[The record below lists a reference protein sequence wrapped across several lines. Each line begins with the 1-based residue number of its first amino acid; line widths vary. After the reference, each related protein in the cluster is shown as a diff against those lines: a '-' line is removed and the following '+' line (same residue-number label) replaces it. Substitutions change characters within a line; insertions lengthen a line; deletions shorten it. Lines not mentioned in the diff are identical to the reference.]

1 MPNFTTLEPLSKLRP
16 YFEIEL
22 LHAGNDETLTEVCV
36 SIGVRCHPYFPK
48 PVITNRYVQVKKMMK
63 VGDRLGIGV
72 ENINMLADTYLAEG
86 STVQLYGRLGRET
99 VSYG

>member
-1 MPNFTTLEPLSKLRP
+1 M
-16 YFEIEL
+16 IE
-22 LHAGNDETLTEVCV
+22 GSRCRTLTA
-36 SIGVRCHPYFPK
+36 IYIDRK
-48 PVITNRYVQVKKMMK
+48 TMK